1 MLPVHEGGPMEMNRA
16 SRCRGA
22 LAVPRARQAGR
33 VAVFFDLENLAGT
46 PDADDAGLVRQVEQ
60 ILEDLSTRG
69 DVVSAIGY
77 ANRHLAPRIA
87 PDLGQLGVRTFV
99 HRGGPDA
106 ADLELITR
114 MRAEVPES
122 VHQVVIVSGDH
133 IFATTAQELRARGKH
148 VEVQAQF
155 GKLSAD
161 LYRAADACR
170 VLAPVV
176 SEMELLTHDA

>member
-1 MLPVHEGGPMEMNRA
+1 MEIHRA
-16 SRCRGA
+16 IRRRPLGA
-22 LAVPRARQAGR
+22 PRARQADR

-46 PDADDAGLVRQVEQ
+46 PDGDDAGLVAQVEE

-77 ANRHLAPRIA
+77 ANKHLAPRIA
-87 PDLGQLGVRTFV
+87 PELGQLGVRTFV

-114 MRAEVPES
+114 MRTEVPPS

-148 VEVQAQF
+148 VEVQARY
-155 GKLSAD
+155 GSLSAD

-170 VLAPVV
+170 VLAPVMC
-176 SEMELLTHDA
+176 EMELAVGGG